1 MACINESQND
11 TLDVE
16 KWDMV
21 NVRKGGSFGYGNSSF
36 TLFST
41 HKYINA

>member
-11 TLDVE
+11 TLDEE

-21 NVRKGGSFGYGNSSF
+21 NIRKGGSLDMEIPHSLYFNP
-36 TLFST
+36 
-41 HKYINA
+41 